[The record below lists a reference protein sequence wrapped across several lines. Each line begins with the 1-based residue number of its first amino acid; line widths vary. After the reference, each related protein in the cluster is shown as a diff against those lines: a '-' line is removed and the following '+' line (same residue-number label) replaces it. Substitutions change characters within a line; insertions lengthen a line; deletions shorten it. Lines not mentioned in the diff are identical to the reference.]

1 MKANIHDAD
10 KVVRIILAIVVA
22 VLYFTG
28 IISGIVAIVLA
39 VIAAFLFV
47 TVFINFCPVYH
58 FLGISTKEKLFNH
71 QKNKTKWHMK

>member
-28 IISGIVAIVLA
+28 VISGIAAVILA
-39 VIAAFLFV
+39 VIAALLV
-47 TVFINFCPVYH
+47 LTVFINFCPVYH
-58 FLGISTKEKLFNH
+58 FLGISTKK
-71 QKNKTKWHMK
+71 KNI